1 MGAGLWTCLRKAGGR
16 GMNLIPA
23 ALVCVL
29 ALFLF
34 FPPTVENYKKVK
46 TDFYWE
52 FMNKVG
58 FMNPDRESIYP
69 E

>member
-1 MGAGLWTCLRKAGGR
+1 
-16 GMNLIPA
+16 MNLIPA

-52 FMNKVG
+52 FMNEVG